1 MSKSDEVAAWL
12 DETMKELGPLNGAAN
27 VAGVLGRSGFER
39 GLIRDTEDEA
49 WDVVL
54 NTNLKGVF
62 NCVGAEL
69 QRMGE
74 GASIV
79 NAASVAGL
87 QGCASTVAY
96 CASKVRGLLSSVAF
110 N

>member
-1 MSKSDEVAAWL
+1 MAAWL
-12 DETMKELGPLNGAAN
+12 DETVKELGPLNGAAN
-27 VAGVLGRSGFER
+27 MAGVLGRSGFDG

-62 NCVGAEL
+62 NCFRAEL

-87 QGCASTVAY
+87 QGSASNVAY
-96 CASKVRGLLSSVAF
+96 CASKVRGLLSFLAF